1 MKLLQQHMGASNLRP
16 DDLGARRVLLFS
28 LTLFLIHLLYETI
41 GIVTASMDE
50 VTRGLISTVQFF
62 GLYLLM
68 YFAVILFL
76 RWERGGDVTSLG
88 LQTDSKTLHHLI
100 VGGVAGALAAG
111 LVYLIALFSGGDL
124 RPAIDITGDLIANQ
138 IIFTIPVA
146 LFEEIVYRGYLLTRM
161 ELVVG
166 RSFAILGGSLLFALL
181 HFGWWL
187 PLGTIPIH
195 LILIF
200 TFNLFLGGVVL
211 SYSYFWS
218 GKRLWVPIAFHYAWN
233 IVAFVMFPVYPLEPV
248 NMVEIFQI
256 EWGITTVLGFLFGLS
271 LIWVL
276 LKEVLK
282 NK

>member
-1 MKLLQQHMGASNLRP
+1 
-16 DDLGARRVLLFS
+16 
-28 LTLFLIHLLYETI
+28 
-41 GIVTASMDE
+41 
-50 VTRGLISTVQFF
+50 
-62 GLYLLM
+62 M

-88 LQTDSKTLHHLI
+88 FQADDKTMPHLI
-100 VGGVAGALAAG
+100 VGILAGTAGAA
-111 LVYLIALFSGGDL
+111 LVYIVALFLGGDL
-124 RPAIDITGDLIANQ
+124 RPVGDITGDLIANQ

-166 RSFAILGGSLLFALL
+166 RSLAITGSSLLFALL

-187 PLGTIPIH
+187 PLGSIPLH

-211 SYSYFWS
+211 GYSFYWS
-218 GKRLWVPIAFHYAWN
+218 GKRLWVPIGFHYAWN
-233 IVAFVMFPVYPLEPV
+233 IVAFVTFPFFPIEPV
-248 NMVEIFQI
+248 TMVEIFHI
-256 EWGITTVLGFLFGLS
+256 EWGLTTILGFLFGVS
-271 LIWVL
+271 LVWVL

>member
-1 MKLLQQHMGASNLRP
+1 MGANKSQS
-16 DDLGARRVLLFS
+16 DELGPYRVLLFS
-28 LTLFLIHLLYETI
+28 LTLLLIHLLSESI
-41 GIVTASMDE
+41 AIVTASMDE
-50 VTRGLISTVQFF
+50 ATRGLISTVQFF

-76 RWERGGDVTSLG
+76 RWERGGDITSLG
-88 LQTDSKTLHHLI
+88 LQTDSKTLHHLV
-100 VGGVAGALAAG
+100 VGLVAGTIAAG
-111 LVYLIALFSGGDL
+111 LVYFIALFFGGDL
-124 RPAIDITGDLIANQ
+124 RPAIEITGDLIANEAV
-138 IIFTIPVA
+138 FTIPVA

-161 ELVVG
+161 EVVVG
-166 RSFAILGGSLLFALL
+166 RSAAILGSSLLFALL
-181 HFGWWL
+181 HFGWWI
-187 PLGTIPIH
+187 PLGSIPLH

-211 SYSYFWS
+211 GYSYYWS
-218 GKRLWVPIAFHYAWN
+218 GNRLWVPIAFHYAWN

-256 EWGITTVLGFLFGLS
+256 EWGITTVFGFLFGLS

-276 LKEVLK
+276 LKEFLK

>member
-1 MKLLQQHMGASNLRP
+1 MGADKIRQ
-16 DDLGARRVLLFS
+16 DDLGPIRVLLFS
-28 LTLFLIHLLYETI
+28 LALLLIHLLHEI
-41 GIVTASMDE
+41 ISLVTASLDA
-50 VTRGLISTVQFF
+50 VTRGLISTVNFF

-68 YFAVILFL
+68 YFVVILFL
-76 RWERGGDVTSLG
+76 HWERGGDVTSLG
-88 LQTDSKTLHHLI
+88 LQTDDKTLHHLV
-100 VGGVAGALAAG
+100 VGLIAGTAGAA
-111 LVYLIALFSGGDL
+111 LVYIVALLFGGDL
-124 RPAIDITGDLIANQ
+124 RPAIDITGDLVANQ

-146 LFEEIVYRGYLLTRM
+146 FFEEVVYRGYLMTRM
-161 ELVVG
+161 ERVVG
-166 RSFAILGGSLLFALL
+166 RTLAIVGTSTLFAVL
-181 HFGWWL
+181 HFSWWL
-187 PLGTIPIH
+187 PLGSIPLH

-211 SYSYFWS
+211 GYSYYWS

-256 EWGITTVLGFLFGLS
+256 EWGITTVFGFLFGLS

>member
-1 MKLLQQHMGASNLRP
+1 MGASNLNS
-16 DDLGARRVLLFS
+16 DELGPYRVLLFS
-28 LTLFLIHLLYETI
+28 LTLLLIHLLSETI
-41 GIVTASMDE
+41 SIVTASMDE

-76 RWERGGDVTSLG
+76 RWERGGDITSLG
-88 LQTDSKTLHHLI
+88 LQTDNKTLHHLI
-100 VGGVAGALAAG
+100 VGLVAGTIAAG
-111 LVYLIALFSGGDL
+111 LVYFIALFFGGDL
-124 RPAIDITGDLIANQ
+124 RPAIDITGDLVANEV
-138 IIFTIPVA
+138 IFTIPVA

-161 ELVVG
+161 EVVVG
-166 RSFAILGGSLLFALL
+166 RSAAILGSSLLFALL

-187 PLGTIPIH
+187 PLGSLPLH

-211 SYSYFWS
+211 SYSYYWS
-218 GKRLWVPIAFHYAWN
+218 GNRLWVPIGFHYAWN

-248 NMVEIFQI
+248 SMVEIFQI
-256 EWGITTVLGFLFGLS
+256 EWGITTVFGFLFGLS

-276 LKEVLK
+276 LKEFLK